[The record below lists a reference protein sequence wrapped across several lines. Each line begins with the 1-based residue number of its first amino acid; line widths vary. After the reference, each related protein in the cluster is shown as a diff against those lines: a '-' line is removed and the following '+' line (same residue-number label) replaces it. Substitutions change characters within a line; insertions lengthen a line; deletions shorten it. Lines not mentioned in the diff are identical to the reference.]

1 MNNQPAFGGIQIID
15 STADLMAAKLDINL
29 GPLAQLQGKWQGQS
43 GQGWNVI
50 AVPGPGRDGFV
61 LEVIP
66 YEETLTFSP
75 VVIAGN
81 RGPFANTDLET
92 PEQVQSITGL
102 LYEQVITSVCTEQ
115 SCIDRGF
122 GSGTEIH
129 AETGLFLYLSN
140 FDSGFNIARLST
152 IPHGN
157 SVLAPG
163 NGNLEPVSNPGNS
176 FIPDISSIPH
186 PNPTPGIDGYFDRY
200 GQPFEFP
207 QFDPGNPN
215 LFIQNVIEVEKI
227 SALTTLN
234 FSTKNASGG
243 ILNIPFIQSN
253 INATDMESTFWIEE
267 LADGSV
273 QLQYSQNIDLVFPP
287 TGSTVS
293 VTWPHVTVNTL
304 QKVS

>member
-1 MNNQPAFGGIQIID
+1 MNNQLSFGGIQIIE
-15 STADLMAAKLDINL
+15 STADLAAAPVEVNL
-29 GPLAQLQGKWQGQS
+29 GPLTQLQGQWQGQG

-50 AVPGPGRDGFV
+50 AVPGPGKDGFV

-81 RGPFANTDLET
+81 RGPFTGTDLNS
-92 PEQVQSITGL
+92 PEDVQNNVGL
-102 LYEQVITSVCTEQ
+102 LYEQVITSVCTQQ

-140 FDSGFNIARLST
+140 FDSGYNIARLST

-157 SVLAPG
+157 SVLALG
-163 NGNLEPVSNPGNS
+163 NGDLSPVQNPGNT

-186 PNPTPGIDGYFDRY
+186 PNPTPGLDGYFDRY

-215 LFIQNVIEVEKI
+215 TFIQKVIANENI
-227 SALTTLN
+227 SSMTTLS

-253 INATDMESTFWIEE
+253 INAADMESTFWIEE
-267 LADGSV
+267 LSDGSL

-304 QKVS
+304 QKVG